1 MKSKLNVKGNL
12 RLWIDEQQVAEHH
25 NLIVNTGLDAI
36 VAAFGGDANMIVDSM
51 SAGTG
56 TTAPSAID
64 TTMETPVFSKSLTTI
79 THPSTGVVLLTFD
92 IIPGEAT
99 GVAFTE
105 FGLIAAD
112 GSTLIARWVDGN
124 TYNKTAL
131 NTIHGEWEL
140 TITV

>member
-1 MKSKLNVKGNL
+1 MKLKVKGHLKVYVDGELVGDQDNL
-12 RLWIDEQQVAEHH
+12 VVD
-25 NLIVNTGLDAI
+25 TGLDAI
-36 VAAFGGDANMIVDSM
+36 IEAFGGDANKVVDSM

-56 TTAPSAID
+56 TTAPIAAD
-64 TTMETPVFSKSLTTI
+64 VAMETPTFSKALTSI
-79 THPSTGVVLLTFD
+79 TFPATGQVLLTFD

-99 GVAFTE
+99 GSAFTE

-112 GSTLIARWVDGN
+112 GATLVARWVDGN

-140 TITV
+140 TLSR